1 MRKTIGIPRGMYY
14 HDYHPMWTKYFNNLD
29 GKVVFSPKTNKDIL
43 NLGVSKCVDEACLP
57 VKIFHGHV
65 EYLKDKVDYI
75 FIPKFI
81 SICKREYCCPKLLGL
96 PDMVKHSIEELPIVI
111 EPEINLRKVNSLRN
125 AVINTGRIFTRN
137 HFKIANA
144 YMESMEFQKYY
155 KSLLSLG
162 IIPTEDHQNTHT
174 KDIKILVLGH
184 SYNVY
189 DEFINMNIFNKLIEN
204 HVNIITADMV
214 SADDINYYS
223 NMLPKRIFW
232 TDGKKIIGAAYSL
245 LEKNSIDGIIYLSA
259 FGCGL
264 DSVLVDLIQRKA
276 TSKGVPFL
284 LMTMDEQ
291 TGEAGFNTRLE
302 AFLDMMEWRNK
313 NEDYISS
320 IW

>member
-1 MRKTIGIPRGMYY
+1 
-14 HDYHPMWTKYFNNLD
+14 
-29 GKVVFSPKTNKDIL
+29 
-43 NLGVSKCVDEACLP
+43 
-57 VKIFHGHV
+57 
-65 EYLKDKVDYI
+65 
-75 FIPKFI
+75 
-81 SICKREYCCPKLLGL
+81 
-96 PDMVKHSIEELPIVI
+96 
-111 EPEINLRKVNSLRN
+111 
-125 AVINTGRIFTRN
+125 
-137 HFKIANA
+137 
-144 YMESMEFQKYY
+144 MESMEFQNYY
-155 KSLLSLG
+155 RNLLSLG
-162 IIPTEDHQNTHT
+162 IIPIEDYQNTSST

-189 DEFINMNIFNKLIEN
+189 DEFINMNIFKKLMEN
-204 HVNIITADMV
+204 HANIITADMV
-214 SADDINYYS
+214 STDDINYYS